1 MEEEEADLRDDL
13 RGLPFGR
20 IMLVAED
27 VRWIGG
33 GADFAEVTEVGVAG
47 EVVGKGTEGGS
58 KRARDGG
65 RSGEAWR
72 GGEGGGEWSSCC
84 SGSSSLGM

>member
-20 IMLVAED
+20 IMLED
-27 VRWIGG
+27 EDERSIGT
-33 GADFAEVTEVGVAG
+33 GADFAELAEAG

-58 KRARDGG
+58 TRV
-65 RSGEAWR
+65 
-72 GGEGGGEWSSCC
+72 
-84 SGSSSLGM
+84 